1 MMMNSLALLVTLKA
15 KEGKEDEARK
25 LLEHA
30 ASLASEDDSTV
41 TWYALQ
47 FDANT
52 FGIFD
57 TFADEE
63 SRDNNMSGDAL
74 NKIKE
79 RADELFE
86 DEPNIQ
92 KAAILATK

>member
-1 MMMNSLALLVTLKA
+1 MNSLALLVILKA
-15 KEGKEDEARK
+15 KDGKEEEARK
-25 LLEHA
+25 LLENA
-30 ASLASEDDSTV
+30 ANLANDEEGTS

-47 FDANT
+47 FDDST

-63 SRDNNMSGDAL
+63 SREKNLSGDAL
-74 NKIKE
+74 KQIRE
-79 RADELFE
+79 RAEELFE
-86 DEPNIQ
+86 DEPEVQ